1 MIRLTDE
8 QPTPQNGLI
17 GHTRELLNIF
27 DKQKGLPKG
36 FPSKLDLVPNPLP
49 QSLKR
54 GPNHKVSDQQLLVVF
69 FAKMQIRLRRDQ
81 THKREVP
88 RLKSGAAVEH
98 IGCAAPSHPGG
109 IHPEGIIAWPP
120 RSALACGWPR
130 RAC

>member
-8 QPTPQNGLI
+8 QPAPQNGLI

-81 THKREVP
+81 TLKREVP
-88 RLKSGAAVEH
+88 RLKSAPRWNIPAAQRQAIQRVFIQRVLLHGGAH
-98 IGCAAPSHPGG
+98 DQ
-109 IHPEGIIAWPP
+109 P
-120 RSALACGWPR
+120 RSR
-130 RAC
+130 RRTAGR